1 MSDNMLIFAAIAI
14 VIIGYVYYVR
24 REQYNRVLVMPKLRF
39 PPGGNCTDGC
49 IYRIRN
55 NGVYVDTECQNMCT
69 NSWDEKGYYE
79 YMNSLTDSINSGAY
93 VYMYGV

>member
-1 MSDNMLIFAAIAI
+1 MQGCVKISIAAIALVI
-14 VIIGYVYYVR
+14 VYML
-24 REQYNRVLVMPKLRF
+24 YNREYFNRRLAMPRLRF

-55 NGVYVDTECQNMCT
+55 QGVYVDTECQNMCR
-69 NSWDEKGYYE
+69 NNWNEKGYYE
-79 YMNSLTDSINSGAY
+79 YMDSLKDSVNSGAY